1 MTHDRFDKLLAQQLE
16 MNPRTWSA
24 LEERGIGTNTL
35 LVIEY
40 SFTAPGKRHA
50 RDLVK
55 VLRSRTNFSTELVV
69 DGSRLRRHWR
79 VVGHTQPS
87 TASIDMLNEWVTFMV
102 NVGAKHQCRFDGW
115 GAVVP
120 DPQPG
125 GPTGPAA
132 KLQQGFGE
140 HRLNGHGVNGSAR
153 GSGGS

>member
-1 MTHDRFDKLLAQQLE
+1 MTPEDRFDKLLAQQLE

-24 LEERGIGTNTL
+24 LEERGIGANTL

-55 VLRSRTNFSTELVV
+55 VLRSRTNFSTELVA

-87 TASIDMLNEWVTFMV
+87 TASIEMLNEWVTFMV

-115 GAVVP
+115 GARVP
-120 DPQPG
+120 EPQPG
-125 GPTGPAA
+125 AKGPPA

-140 HRLNGHGVNGSAR
+140 HRLNGHGLNGSAA
-153 GSGGS
+153 GTDGP

>member
-1 MTHDRFDKLLAQQLE
+1 MTDDRFDKLLAQQLE

-24 LEERGIGTNTL
+24 LAERGIDANTL

-40 SFTAPGKRHA
+40 SFTAPGKRAA

-55 VLRSRTNFSTELVV
+55 VLRSRTNFSTELVA
-69 DGSRLRRHWR
+69 DGSRIKRHWR

-87 TASIDMLNEWVTFMV
+87 TVSLEMLNEWVTFMV
-102 NVGAKHQCRFDGW
+102 NLGAQHGHCRFDGW
-115 GAVVP
+115 GARVP

-125 GPTGPAA
+125 GATAGPPA

-140 HRLNGHGVNGSAR
+140 HRQHGVNGSAADA
-153 GSGGS
+153 